1 MPFLAAVRLFD
12 HALDT
17 PASIGWTPW
26 RLDPVDR
33 SDQSSTPR
41 PAEGFGRREFLRG
54 IAATGVAAGAG
65 SLLAACA
72 GSSSG
77 STTQGSQASHRP
89 RRGGNLKLGLTG
101 GSSSDTVDPHKSLTY
116 LDTSRLQSIY
126 QPLVQLNAQAQVEYV
141 LAESITAHQ
150 GSLSEWI
157 IRLRPGITF
166 HDGKDFTA
174 DDVIFTF
181 QRVYSNDF
189 TGKFGLG
196 PIDLKATRALD
207 KLTVLVKMT
216 KPFASFAEQLAAFWY
231 NLYIAPAGFNPAK
244 PVGTGAFTYQSFT
257 PGQRSVFTRNPH
269 YWKSGLPYVD
279 TLTIIDFSDNTT
291 LQDALATGVIHGAG
305 ALDGPQI
312 ASLATTSGI
321 KTVVSHSG
329 EIIPFTMRVD
339 QPPFN
344 DVNVRQALRLLV
356 DRPQL
361 IDSAL
366 DSYGVV
372 ANDVF
377 SPYDPDF
384 DHSLVRPAQ
393 GDIQQAKFLLKKA
406 GQEGL
411 TVTLTTS
418 AVATGTV
425 AMATVLAAQAKA
437 AGVTIKL
444 SNVPS
449 GVFFGPNYLK
459 WTFAQDYYN
468 YYPYLSQVAE
478 SMLNG
483 SPFNETHTNNA
494 HYTSLYDQAN
504 ATANPS
510 LRKEILYEMQ
520 KSDFN
525 EGGYIIPAFIDTLDA
540 YSDKITGYSA
550 AKVGQ
555 PLSNFD
561 FEHFAFIA

>member
-1 MPFLAAVRLFD
+1 M
-12 HALDT
+12 
-17 PASIGWTPW
+17 
-26 RLDPVDR
+26 
-33 SDQSSTPR
+33 PR
-41 PAEGFGRREFLRG
+41 PAAGLGRRQFLRG
-54 IAATGVAAGAG
+54 IAATGVVAGAG
-65 SLLAACA
+65 GLLAACG
-72 GSSSG
+72 GSSPG
-77 STTQGSQASHRP
+77 SPQQVGQLSQAP

-116 LDTSRLQSIY
+116 LDTSRLQSLY
-126 QPLVQLNAQAQVEYV
+126 QPLAQLNAQAQVEYV

-150 GSLSEWI
+150 GSLSDWI
-157 IRLRPGITF
+157 IRLRPGVTF

-181 QRVYSNDF
+181 QRVFSNNF

-196 PIDLKATRALD
+196 PIDMKNTKALD
-207 KLTVLVKMT
+207 KHTVQVKMT
-216 KPFASFAEQLAAFWY
+216 KPFASFPDQLAAFWY
-231 NLYIAPAGFNPAK
+231 NLYIAPVNFNPAK
-244 PVGTGAFTYQSFT
+244 PVGTGAFVFQSFT
-257 PGQRSVFTRNPH
+257 PGQRSVFTRNKN
-269 YWKSGLPYVD
+269 YWKPGLPYAD
-279 TLTIIDFSDNTT
+279 TLTLIDFSDNTT

-321 KTVVSHSG
+321 KTVISHSG

-339 QPPFN
+339 QPPFS

-377 SPYDPDF
+377 SPYDPSF

-418 AVATGTV
+418 AVATGTI

-444 SNVPS
+444 NNVPP

-459 WTFAQDYYN
+459 WEFAQDYYN

-478 SMLNG
+478 SMLTG
-483 SPFNETHTNNA
+483 SPFNETHTSNPQ
-494 HYTSLYDQAN
+494 YTSLYDQAN
-504 ATANPS
+504 ATADES
-510 LRKEILYEMQ
+510 LRKELLHQMQ
-520 KSDFN
+520 SFDFN
-525 EGGYIIPAFIDTLDA
+525 QGGYIIPAFIDTLDA

>member
-1 MPFLAAVRLFD
+1 
-12 HALDT
+12 
-17 PASIGWTPW
+17 
-26 RLDPVDR
+26 VDR
-33 SDQSSTPR
+33 PDQSTTPR
-41 PAEGFGRREFLRG
+41 PVAEFGRRQFLRG
-54 IAATGVAAGAG
+54 IAAAGALAGGG
-65 SLLAACA
+65 SLLAACG

-77 STTQGSQASHRP
+77 PARHLDQASRSLK
-89 RRGGNLKLGLTG
+89 RGGDLKLGLTG
-101 GSSSDTVDPHKSLTY
+101 GSSSDTLDPHKSLTY
-116 LDTSRLQSIY
+116 IDTSRLQSLY

-141 LAESITAHQ
+141 LAESITPHR
-150 GSLSEWI
+150 GSLSEWVI
-157 IRLRPGITF
+157 NLRRGVTF
-166 HDGKDFTA
+166 HDGKAFTA
-174 DDVIFTF
+174 ADVLFTF
-181 QRVYSNDF
+181 QRVYSSGF

-196 PIDLKATRALD
+196 PIDLKHTKALD
-207 KLTVLVKMT
+207 QHTVLVRLT
-216 KPFASFAEQLAAFWY
+216 KPFSSFAEQLAAFWY
-231 NLYIAPAGFNPAK
+231 NLYIAPDGFAPAK
-244 PVGTGAFTYQSFT
+244 PVGTGAFVYQSFT

-269 YWKSGLPYVD
+269 YWKSGLPYAD

-291 LQDALATGVIHGAG
+291 LQAALSTSVIQGAG

-329 EIIPFTMRVD
+329 EIVPFTMRVD

-344 DVNVRQALRLLV
+344 DVNVRQAMRLLV

-366 DSYGVV
+366 DGYGVV
-372 ANDVF
+372 ANDLF

-437 AGVTIKL
+437 AGVTVKL
-444 SNVPS
+444 SNVPA

-459 WTFAQDYYN
+459 WSFGQDYYN
-468 YYPYLSQVAE
+468 YYPYLAQVAE
-478 SMLNG
+478 SMLSA

-494 HYTSLYDQAN
+494 HYTSLYNQAN
-504 ATANPS
+504 ATASPT
-510 LRKEILYEMQ
+510 LRQEIIREMQ
-520 KSDFN
+520 NYDFN
-525 EGGYIIPAFIDTLDA
+525 EGGYIVPAYIDVLDA
-540 YSDKITGYSA
+540 YSEKITGYTA
-550 AKVGQ
+550 GKVGQ

-561 FEHFAFIA
+561 FEHFAFTA

>member
-1 MPFLAAVRLFD
+1 M
-12 HALDT
+12 
-17 PASIGWTPW
+17 
-26 RLDPVDR
+26 DR
-33 SDQSSTPR
+33 PDQSSTPR
-41 PAEGFGRREFLRG
+41 PGAEFGRRQFLRG
-54 IAATGVAAGAG
+54 IAAASAAAGAG
-65 SLLAACA
+65 GLLAACG

-77 STTQGSQASHRP
+77 ATQHLDQANRSL
-89 RRGGNLKLGLTG
+89 RRGGDLKLGLSG
-101 GSSSDTVDPHKSLTY
+101 GSSSDTLDPHKSLTY
-116 LDTSRLQSIY
+116 IDTSRLQSLY
-126 QPLVQLNAQAQVEYV
+126 QPLVQLDAQAQVEYV
-141 LAESITAHQ
+141 LAESITPHQ

-157 IRLRPGITF
+157 IDLRPGVTF
-166 HDGKDFTA
+166 HNGKDFTA
-174 DDVIFTF
+174 SDVLFTF
-181 QRVYSNDF
+181 QRVYSNGF

-196 PIDLKATRALD
+196 PIDLANTKALD
-207 KLTVLVKMT
+207 SHTVLVQLT
-216 KPFASFAEQLAAFWY
+216 KPFSSFADQLAAFWY
-231 NLYIAPAGFNPAK
+231 NLYIAPEGFNPAR
-244 PVGTGAFTYQSFT
+244 PVGTGAFVYQSFT

-269 YWKSGLPYVD
+269 YWKPGLPYAD

-291 LQDALATGVIHGAG
+291 LQDALSTGVVQGAG

-344 DVNVRQALRLLV
+344 DVNVRQAMRLLV

-366 DSYGVV
+366 DGYGVV
-372 ANDVF
+372 ANDLF

-393 GDIQQAKFLLKKA
+393 GDIQQAKFLLKRA

-437 AGVTIKL
+437 AGVTVNL
-444 SNVPS
+444 SNVPA
-449 GVFFGPNYLK
+449 GTFFGPNYLK

-468 YYPYLSQVAE
+468 YYPYLAQVAE
-478 SMLNG
+478 SMLKA

-494 HYTSLYDQAN
+494 HYTSLYNQAN
-504 ATANPS
+504 ATASPS
-510 LRKEILYEMQ
+510 LRKEIITEMQ
-520 KSDFN
+520 NYDFN
-525 EGGYIIPAFIDTLDA
+525 EGGYIIPAFIDVLDA
-540 YSDKITGYSA
+540 YSNKITGYTA
-550 AKVGQ
+550 GKVGQ

-561 FEHFAFIA
+561 FEHFAFTG

>member
-1 MPFLAAVRLFD
+1 
-12 HALDT
+12 
-17 PASIGWTPW
+17 
-26 RLDPVDR
+26 VDQ
-33 SDQSSTPR
+33 SDQDSTAR
-41 PAEGFGRREFLRG
+41 RGQGLGRRQFLRG
-54 IAATGVAAGAG
+54 IAATGAVAGAG
-65 SLLAACA
+65 SLLAACGG
-72 GSSSG
+72 GSSS
-77 STTQGSQASHRP
+77 SAAKPATQTSRSL
-89 RRGGNLKLGLTG
+89 RRGGNLQLGLTG
-101 GSSSDTVDPHKSLTY
+101 GSSSDTLDPHKSLTY
-116 LDTSRLQSIY
+116 LDTSRLQSLY
-126 QPLVQLNAQAQVEYV
+126 QPLAQLDAQAQVEYV
-141 LAESITAHQ
+141 LAESITPH
-150 GSLSEWI
+150 GSLSNWI
-157 IRLRPGITF
+157 IRLRPGVTF
-166 HDGKDFTA
+166 HDGKAFTA

-181 QRVYSNDF
+181 QRVYNNDF

-196 PIDLKATRALD
+196 PIDLKNTKALD
-207 KLTVLVKMT
+207 THTVQVRMT

-244 PVGTGAFTYQSFT
+244 PNGTGPFVYQSFT

-269 YWKSGLPYVD
+269 YWKSGLPYAD

-305 ALDGPQI
+305 ALDGPQV

-329 EIIPFTMRVD
+329 EIVPFTMRVD
-339 QPPFN
+339 QPPFS
-344 DVNVRQALRLLV
+344 DVNVRQAMRLLV

-372 ANDVF
+372 ANDLF

-384 DHSLVRPAQ
+384 DHSLVRAAQ
-393 GDIQQAKFLLKKA
+393 GDIPQAKFLLKKA
-406 GQEGL
+406 GAEGL

-437 AGVTIKL
+437 AGVTINL
-444 SNVPS
+444 SNVPP
-449 GVFFGPNYLK
+449 GTFFGPNYLK

-478 SMLNG
+478 SMLLG
-483 SPFNETHTNNA
+483 SPFNETHTNNPQ
-494 HYTSLYDQAN
+494 YTSLYNQAN

-510 LRKEILYEMQ
+510 VRKEILQEMQ
-520 KSDFN
+520 RFDFTQ
-525 EGGYIIPAFIDTLDA
+525 GGYIIPAYIDVLDA

-550 AKVGQ
+550 GKVGQ

-561 FEHFAFIA
+561 FEHFAFVA

>member
-1 MPFLAAVRLFD
+1 M
-12 HALDT
+12 
-17 PASIGWTPW
+17 
-26 RLDPVDR
+26 DR
-33 SDQSSTPR
+33 PDQSTTPR
-41 PAEGFGRREFLRG
+41 PVAEFGRRQFLRG
-54 IAATGVAAGAG
+54 IAAAGALAGGG
-65 SLLAACA
+65 SLLAACG

-77 STTQGSQASHRP
+77 PAQHLDQASRSLK
-89 RRGGNLKLGLTG
+89 RGGDLKLGLTG
-101 GSSSDTVDPHKSLTY
+101 GSSSDTLDPHKSLTY
-116 LDTSRLQSIY
+116 IDTSRLQSLY

-141 LAESITAHQ
+141 LAESITPHR
-150 GSLSEWI
+150 GSLSEWVI
-157 IRLRPGITF
+157 NLRRGVTF
-166 HDGKDFTA
+166 HDGKAFTA
-174 DDVIFTF
+174 ADVLFTF
-181 QRVYSNDF
+181 QRVYSNGF

-196 PIDLKATRALD
+196 PIDLAHTKALD
-207 KLTVLVKMT
+207 QHTVLVRLT
-216 KPFASFAEQLAAFWY
+216 KPFSSFAEQLAAFWY
-231 NLYIAPAGFNPAK
+231 NLYIAPDGFTPAK
-244 PVGTGAFTYQSFT
+244 PVGTGAFVYQSFT

-269 YWKSGLPYVD
+269 YWKSGLPYAD

-291 LQDALATGVIHGAG
+291 LQAALSTGVIQGAG

-329 EIIPFTMRVD
+329 EIVPFTMRVD

-344 DVNVRQALRLLV
+344 DVNVRQAMRLLV

-366 DSYGVV
+366 DGYGVV
-372 ANDVF
+372 ANDLF

-437 AGVTIKL
+437 AGVTVKL
-444 SNVPS
+444 SNVPA

-459 WTFAQDYYN
+459 WTFGQDYYN
-468 YYPYLSQVAE
+468 YYPYLAQVAE
-478 SMLNG
+478 SMLSA
-483 SPFNETHTNNA
+483 SPFNETHTSNP
-494 HYTSLYDQAN
+494 HYTSLYNQAN
-504 ATANPS
+504 ATASPT
-510 LRKEILYEMQ
+510 LRQEIIREMQ
-520 KSDFN
+520 NYDFN
-525 EGGYIIPAFIDTLDA
+525 EGGYIVPAYIDVLDA
-540 YSDKITGYSA
+540 YSEKITGYTA
-550 AKVGQ
+550 GKVGQ

-561 FEHFAFIA
+561 FEHFAFTA

>member
-1 MPFLAAVRLFD
+1 
-12 HALDT
+12 
-17 PASIGWTPW
+17 
-26 RLDPVDR
+26 VDR

-41 PAEGFGRREFLRG
+41 PAEGLGRRQFLRG
-54 IAATGVAAGAG
+54 IAATGAVAGAG
-65 SLLAACA
+65 SLLAACS
-72 GSSSG
+72 GSSTG
-77 STTQGSQASHRP
+77 STQQLSQASRAP

-116 LDTSRLQSIY
+116 LDTSRLQSLY

-141 LAESITAHQ
+141 LAESITTHQ
-150 GSLSEWI
+150 GSLSQWI

-181 QRVYSNDF
+181 QRVYSNNF

-196 PIDLKATRALD
+196 PIDLQNTKALD
-207 KLTVLVKMT
+207 KHTVVVRMT
-216 KPFASFAEQLAAFWY
+216 KPFASFPEQLAAFWY
-231 NLYIAPAGFNPAK
+231 NLYIAPAGFNPAR
-244 PVGTGAFTYQSFT
+244 PVGTGAFIYQSFT

-269 YWKSGLPYVD
+269 YWRSGLPYVD
-279 TLTIIDFSDNTT
+279 TLTLIDFSDNTT

-339 QPPFN
+339 QPPFS
-344 DVNVRQALRLLV
+344 DVNVRQALRLMV

-377 SPYDPDF
+377 SPYDPGF

-393 GDIQQAKFLLKKA
+393 GDIQQAKFLLRKA
-406 GQEGL
+406 GHEGL

-437 AGVTIKL
+437 AGVTIKIN
-444 SNVPS
+444 NVPS

-459 WTFAQDYYN
+459 WAFAQDYYN

-483 SPFNETHTNNA
+483 SPFNETHTSNSQ
-494 HYTSLYDQAN
+494 YTSLYDQAN
-504 ATANPS
+504 ATASPS

-520 KSDFN
+520 AFDFN
-525 EGGYIIPAFIDTLDA
+525 EGGYIIPAYIDTLDA

-561 FEHFAFIA
+561 FEHFAFAG

>member
-1 MPFLAAVRLFD
+1 
-12 HALDT
+12 
-17 PASIGWTPW
+17 
-26 RLDPVDR
+26 VDR
-33 SDQSSTPR
+33 PDQSSTPR
-41 PAEGFGRREFLRG
+41 PGAEFGRRQFLRG
-54 IAATGVAAGAG
+54 IAAASAAAGAG
-65 SLLAACA
+65 GLLAACG

-77 STTQGSQASHRP
+77 ATQHLDQANRSL
-89 RRGGNLKLGLTG
+89 RRGGDLKLGLSG
-101 GSSSDTVDPHKSLTY
+101 GSSSDTLDPHKSLTY
-116 LDTSRLQSIY
+116 IDTSRLQSLY
-126 QPLVQLNAQAQVEYV
+126 QPLVQLDAQAQVEYV
-141 LAESITAHQ
+141 LAESITPHQ

-157 IRLRPGITF
+157 IDLRPGVTF
-166 HDGKDFTA
+166 HNGKDFTA
-174 DDVIFTF
+174 SDVLFTF
-181 QRVYSNDF
+181 QRVYSNGF

-196 PIDLKATRALD
+196 PIDLANTKALD
-207 KLTVLVKMT
+207 SHTVLVQLT
-216 KPFASFAEQLAAFWY
+216 KPFSSFADQLAAFWY
-231 NLYIAPAGFNPAK
+231 NLYIAPEGFNPAR
-244 PVGTGAFTYQSFT
+244 PVGTGAFVYQSFA
-257 PGQRSVFTRNPH
+257 PGQRSVFARNPH
-269 YWKSGLPYVD
+269 YWKPGLPYAD

-291 LQDALATGVIHGAG
+291 LQDALSTGVVQGAG

-344 DVNVRQALRLLV
+344 DVNVRQAMRLLV

-366 DSYGVV
+366 DGYGVV
-372 ANDVF
+372 ANDLF

-393 GDIQQAKFLLKKA
+393 GDIQQAKFLLKRA

-437 AGVTIKL
+437 AGVTVNL
-444 SNVPS
+444 SNVPA
-449 GVFFGPNYLK
+449 GTFFGPNYLK

-468 YYPYLSQVAE
+468 YYPYLAQVAE
-478 SMLNG
+478 SMLKA

-494 HYTSLYDQAN
+494 HYTSLYNQAN
-504 ATANPS
+504 ATASPS
-510 LRKEILYEMQ
+510 LRKEIITEMQ
-520 KSDFN
+520 NYDFN
-525 EGGYIIPAFIDTLDA
+525 EGGYIIPAFIDVLDA
-540 YSDKITGYSA
+540 YSNKITGYTA
-550 AKVGQ
+550 GKVGQ

-561 FEHFAFIA
+561 FEHFAFTG